1 MAIFMRGLR
10 TFSDMKACLF
20 FAFILASVFSQ
31 AQQIEILS
39 SGNKTSIRGLSVVND
54 RVAWVSGSRG
64 MVGRT
69 NDSGRTWKWMQP
81 KGFEARDFRD
91 IEAFDA
97 VTAIIMAVDTP
108 AIILRTVDGG
118 EHWNK
123 VYENKTPGMFLDAME
138 FWNQQSGIVLGD
150 PIDGKFFIARTFD
163 EGRTWH
169 ETCFDKRPAAD
180 SGEACFASSGTNVR
194 RLNLGEAC
202 FISGGKRARFF
213 SKGAPVQL
221 PILQGESSQ
230 GANSI
235 AIRDDK
241 KRKNSLYYV
250 VVGGD
255 FMHDTVS
262 SGNCAISSDGGLTW
276 KQPADAPHGYR
287 SCVEFMDKNKMIS
300 CGTSGV
306 DISTDGGDHWTLIS
320 KEGFH
325 VCRRAKDG
333 KAVFLAG
340 NGRVARLI
348 NK

>member
-1 MAIFMRGLR
+1 MAIFMRQLR
-10 TFSDMKACLF
+10 ILGNMR
-20 FAFILASVFSQ
+20 AFLLAGILVIGAATN

-39 SGNKTSIRGLSVVND
+39 SGNKTSVRGLSAVND
-54 RVAWVSGSRG
+54 RVVWVSGSHG
-64 MVGRT
+64 MVGRS
-69 NDSGRTWKWMQP
+69 NDSGHSWKWMQP
-81 KGFEARDFRD
+81 KGYETRDFRD

-118 EHWNK
+118 EHWTR

-169 ETCFDKRPAAD
+169 ETSFDKRPAAD

-213 SKGAPVQL
+213 SKGAPVEL
-221 PILQGESSQ
+221 PLLQGQNSQ

-255 FMHDTVS
+255 FMHDSVAN
-262 SGNCAISSDGGLTW
+262 GNCAISSDGGHTW
-276 KQPADAPHGYR
+276 KLPVVPPHGYR
-287 SCVEFMDKNKMIS
+287 SCVEFIDRNKLIT

-306 DISTDGGDHWTLIS
+306 DVSADGGVHWTLIS
-320 KEGFH
+320 KESFH
-325 VCRRAKDG
+325 VCRRAKEG
-333 KAVFLAG
+333 RTVFLAG
-340 NGRVARLI
+340 NGRIARLTD
-348 NK
+348 K